1 MRPWRTRLALR
12 RSRTQWALL
21 SVVLLVALLAS
32 TLMATLFLL
41 ADATE
46 TFAARTTLT
55 EADDA
60 DVRLVVRVAP
70 DDDLQ
75 TVIEAPS
82 AAVDAYFGDV
92 PYARSVHTESDLLS
106 LPDDSG
112 QRTLTYL
119 ASMDGVA
126 KHVTIT
132 AGDLPGRGEVLVPHA
147 VAERRGLEP
156 GDALEIAGVFGI
168 DEHASVTVSG
178 TYAVSSP
185 GADFWRLDRFQGA
198 AHNPAT
204 PLPFSGGRIVVDG
217 YGPLLTDHETIAR
230 YPVGTASLTY
240 LPDFSAVS
248 TAQAEALI
256 ERTESLDRETIAAVG
271 TAGDDV
277 RVTTR
282 LDVTLGGVVGSL
294 AVTRSSVL
302 VTGLL
307 LLVLAVAA
315 LAQTARLM
323 SERRHAEQSLM
334 VARGASGRQLLGLA
348 LIEACVVGAITATAS
363 PGLAWAAYGLLAS
376 QPAMTRAGMDRDPG
390 IPVATWA
397 VSAIV
402 ALVTVVVM
410 VAPLLRRSAS
420 FIDAESA
427 QARPKR
433 ASAVQRGG
441 IDVALLALA
450 GLAYWQLRSY
460 ESPVIAD
467 SAVARVDP
475 LLAAGPALALL
486 AGALVAVRL
495 IPAASRALEGLAAR
509 GRRAVMPLAAWEVG
523 RRPARAVSAVL
534 LLTLAISIGAFSLSY
549 LASWTRSQE
558 DQARYRHPAD
568 AVVTGLA
575 GDAASQSAEAGDA
588 AAPALHRTATITT
601 QLDEGFGEDE
611 LQGRDVRLIASTQGG
626 LAVYVE
632 GRSGAEGAAAIPQA
646 LAPVPVQARQTI
658 PLPDA
663 ADGLAM
669 TVTPSTSETVLTD
682 IFVSLRAVVTTG
694 SGELETLD
702 LGILAVD
709 GEEHRIEAA
718 FAETAA
724 LADLDRPYALAGLQ
738 SVWLSTAGDT
748 VDAAAVSAEGALT
761 LELSVDQVAAL
772 EFVSATPVDGVA
784 PVFAARAVDTEM
796 SAPWFA
802 VERNVQ
808 ATSLDPDEDQLHVE
822 MITSATALRFRPASL
837 VQTAWPVADALPVVL
852 TRSLASRLSLDPG
865 DSARIGVDGAAVTVA
880 VADVVSLLP
889 SDAPRQEALVADLG
903 ALQLALVQAGAATAQ
918 PDQWWIDIEDEAI
931 EAYAQ
936 GLPDGATLTSRV
948 GVATS
953 LKEDPLRV
961 ATQAALWLVTAA
973 AVVLAAVGFAVH
985 AVVTVRARTL
995 EFAQLR
1001 AVGVSRGQLL
1011 RVVAGESVLLTGL
1024 GLTFGLGLGI
1034 ALSYLVAPLVAVGA
1048 DGRPPLPSVT
1058 VEIPWATLTLLA
1070 IEAVAVVMVAVAI
1083 VGSLLRRIDP
1093 AGTLR
1098 TADA

>member
-12 RSRTQWALL
+12 RSRVQWALL

-55 EADDA
+55 EADPA
-60 DVRLVVRVAP
+60 DVRLVVRIAP
-70 DDDLQ
+70 DDDLE
-75 TVIEAPS
+75 TVVDAPS
-82 AAVDAYFGDV
+82 APVAAYLGDV
-92 PYARSVHTESDLLS
+92 PFVRAVHAETDVLS
-106 LPDDSG
+106 LPAATDE
-112 QRTLTYL
+112 RTLTYL

-126 KHVTIT
+126 DHIVLT
-132 AGDLPGRGEVLVPHA
+132 AGALPSGGEALVPHA
-147 VAERRGLEP
+147 VAESLGLDV
-156 GDALEIAGVFGI
+156 GDELQIAGVFGI
-168 DEHASVTVSG
+168 EEQPSVVVAG
-178 TYAVSSP
+178 TYAVSEP
-185 GADFWRLDRFQGA
+185 GTDFWRLDRFQGA
-198 AHNPAT
+198 AYNPAT

-217 YGPLLTDHETIAR
+217 YGPLLTDQATIAR

-248 TAQAEALI
+248 TAQAQALI
-256 ERTESLDRETIAAVG
+256 DRTETLERSLIAGVA
-271 TAGDDV
+271 TAGDDL

-323 SERRHAEQSLM
+323 SERRHAEQALM

-348 LIEACVVGAITATAS
+348 LIEACVVGAITAAAAPPLAS
-363 PGLAWAAYGLLAS
+363 AAYGLIAR
-376 QPAMTRAGMDRDPG
+376 QPAMARAGMDQDPG
-390 IPVATWA
+390 IPAATWL
-397 VSAIV
+397 VSGIV
-402 ALVTVVVM
+402 AVVAIAVM

-420 FIDAESA
+420 FIEAESA

-433 ASAVQRGG
+433 ASAMQRGG
-441 IDVALLALA
+441 IDIALLALA
-450 GLAYWQLRSY
+450 GLAYWQLQSY
-460 ESPVIAD
+460 ESPVIAEGG
-467 SAVARVDP
+467 VARVDP

-495 IPAASRALEGLAAR
+495 IPAASRALEGVAAR

-549 LASWTRSQE
+549 LASWTLSQE

-568 AVVTGLA
+568 AVVTGLTGDTTAQAAAA
-575 GDAASQSAEAGDA
+575 GQA
-588 AAPALHRTATITT
+588 AAPALHRTAVITT

-611 LQGRDVRLIASTQGG
+611 LQGRDVRLVASTAHG
-626 LAVYVE
+626 LAVYAE
-632 GRSGAEGAAAIPQA
+632 GRSGAEGAAAIPAA
-646 LAPVPVQARQTI
+646 LVPADVQARESI
-658 PLPDA
+658 ALPQS

-669 TVTPSTSETVLTD
+669 TVTPSTSETALTD
-682 IFVSLRAVVTTG
+682 IYVSLRAVVTTG
-694 SGELETLD
+694 DGDLATLD
-702 LGILAVD
+702 LGILPVD
-709 GEEHRIEAA
+709 GQPHRLETA
-718 FAETAA
+718 FADVAA
-724 LADLDRPYALAGLQ
+724 LAGVQ

-748 VDAAAVSAEGALT
+748 ADAAAISAEGALT
-761 LELSVDQVAAL
+761 LELSVDDVEAL
-772 EFVSATPVDGVA
+772 EFVSATPVDGVE
-784 PVFAARAVDTEM
+784 PVYSSSPVDTALD
-796 SAPWFA
+796 APWFA

-808 ATSLDPDEDQLHVE
+808 VRSLEPDEDQLHVE

-852 TRSLASRLSLDPG
+852 TSSLATRLSLDAG
-865 DSARIGVDGAAVTVA
+865 DLARIGVDGASITVS
-880 VADVVSLLP
+880 VADVVGLLP
-889 SDAPRQEALVADLG
+889 SEAPRQEAIVAGLD

-918 PDQWWIDIEDEAI
+918 PDQWWVDIDDEDI
-931 EAYAQ
+931 GAYA
-936 GLPDGATLTSRV
+936 ATLPEEAAISSRA
-948 GVATS
+948 GVATA

-1001 AVGVSRGQLL
+1001 AVGISRGQLL
-1011 RVVAGESVLLTGL
+1011 RVVGGESVLLTSL
-1024 GLTFGLGLGI
+1024 GLAFGLGLGV

-1048 DGRPPLPSVT
+1048 DGKPPLPAVT
-1058 VEIPWATLTLLA
+1058 VEIPWATVALLA
-1070 IEAVAVVMVAVAI
+1070 IEAVAVVVVATVI
-1083 VGSLLRRIDP
+1083 VGALLRRIDP